1 MSNNSEKALKM
12 HEEWSG
18 KLETTAKAHVNTRE
32 DLAIA
37 YTPGVAEP
45 CKVIAENPEAAYKYT
60 IKANTVAV
68 VSDGSAVLGLGNIGA
83 LAAMP
88 VMEGKCVLFKEFGNV
103 DAFPLCIKSK
113 DVDEIVNT
121 IYLISGSCGGV
132 NLEDISAP
140 RCFEIEKKL
149 NEYCA
154 KVGIEAGAF
163 NYTFNADSTFTSQ
176 LKGRTLNGTY
186 SFNAEEKT
194 IELKY
199 GKLSKLNLATMTA
212 YVVLSD
218 NQLSLLFNV
227 DKLLDFL
234 TKLSSLSDNTALQT
248 INKLAS
254 EYDGM
259 KLGFELSK

>member
-1 MSNNSEKALKM
+1 MKRNRIFKLMVCALLFFVTGAQAQSLKDILNSSAVRDAVTAVTGGKQLSVENLAGTWTYVNPAIQLEGDNALK
-12 HEEWSG
+12 
-18 KLETTAKAHVNTRE
+18 N
-32 DLAIA
+32 
-37 YTPGVAEP
+37 VAAS
-45 CKVIAENPEAAYKYT
+45 VAA
-60 IKANTVAV
+60 
-68 VSDGSAVLGLGNIGA
+68 S
-83 LAAMP
+83 
-88 VMEGKCVLFKEFGNV
+88 
-103 DAFPLCIKSK
+103 
-113 DVDEIVNT
+113 
-121 IYLISGSCGGV
+121 
-132 NLEDISAP
+132 
-140 RCFEIEKKL
+140 EIEKKL

>member
-1 MSNNSEKALKM
+1 MKRNRIFKLMVCALLFLVTGVQAQSLKDILNSSAVKDAVTAVTGGKQLSVENLAGTWTYVNPAIQLEGDNALK
-12 HEEWSG
+12 
-18 KLETTAKAHVNTRE
+18 N
-32 DLAIA
+32 
-37 YTPGVAEP
+37 VAAS
-45 CKVIAENPEAAYKYT
+45 VAA
-60 IKANTVAV
+60 
-68 VSDGSAVLGLGNIGA
+68 S
-83 LAAMP
+83 
-88 VMEGKCVLFKEFGNV
+88 
-103 DAFPLCIKSK
+103 
-113 DVDEIVNT
+113 
-121 IYLISGSCGGV
+121 
-132 NLEDISAP
+132 
-140 RCFEIEKKL
+140 EIEKKL

-248 INKLAS
+248 INKLAR

>member
-1 MSNNSEKALKM
+1 MKRNRIFKLMVCALLFLVTGVQAQSLKDILNSSAVKDAVTAVTGGKQLSVENLAGTWTYVNPAIQLEGDNALK
-12 HEEWSG
+12 
-18 KLETTAKAHVNTRE
+18 N
-32 DLAIA
+32 
-37 YTPGVAEP
+37 VAAS
-45 CKVIAENPEAAYKYT
+45 VAA
-60 IKANTVAV
+60 
-68 VSDGSAVLGLGNIGA
+68 S
-83 LAAMP
+83 
-88 VMEGKCVLFKEFGNV
+88 
-103 DAFPLCIKSK
+103 
-113 DVDEIVNT
+113 
-121 IYLISGSCGGV
+121 
-132 NLEDISAP
+132 
-140 RCFEIEKKL
+140 EIEKKL

-154 KVGIEAGAF
+154 KVGIEAGVF

>member
-1 MSNNSEKALKM
+1 MKRNRIFKLMVCALLFLVTGVQAQSLKDILNSSAVKDAVTAVTGGKQLSVENLAGTWTYVNPAIQLEGDNALK
-12 HEEWSG
+12 
-18 KLETTAKAHVNTRE
+18 N
-32 DLAIA
+32 
-37 YTPGVAEP
+37 VAAS
-45 CKVIAENPEAAYKYT
+45 VAA
-60 IKANTVAV
+60 
-68 VSDGSAVLGLGNIGA
+68 S
-83 LAAMP
+83 
-88 VMEGKCVLFKEFGNV
+88 
-103 DAFPLCIKSK
+103 
-113 DVDEIVNT
+113 
-121 IYLISGSCGGV
+121 
-132 NLEDISAP
+132 
-140 RCFEIEKKL
+140 EIEKKL

-218 NQLSLLFNV
+218 DQLSLLFNV

>member
-1 MSNNSEKALKM
+1 MKRNRIFKLMVCALLFLVTGVQAQSLKDILNSSAVRDAVTAVTGGKQLSVENLAGTWTYVNPAIQLEGDNALK
-12 HEEWSG
+12 
-18 KLETTAKAHVNTRE
+18 N
-32 DLAIA
+32 
-37 YTPGVAEP
+37 VAAS
-45 CKVIAENPEAAYKYT
+45 VAA
-60 IKANTVAV
+60 
-68 VSDGSAVLGLGNIGA
+68 S
-83 LAAMP
+83 
-88 VMEGKCVLFKEFGNV
+88 
-103 DAFPLCIKSK
+103 
-113 DVDEIVNT
+113 
-121 IYLISGSCGGV
+121 
-132 NLEDISAP
+132 
-140 RCFEIEKKL
+140 EIEKKL

-234 TKLSSLSDNTALQT
+234 TKLSSLSDNTALQA

>member
-1 MSNNSEKALKM
+1 MKRNRIFKLMVCALLFLVTGVQAQSLKDILNSSAVKDAVTAVTGGKQLSVENLAGTWTYVNPAIQLEGDNALK
-12 HEEWSG
+12 
-18 KLETTAKAHVNTRE
+18 N
-32 DLAIA
+32 
-37 YTPGVAEP
+37 VAAS
-45 CKVIAENPEAAYKYT
+45 VAA
-60 IKANTVAV
+60 
-68 VSDGSAVLGLGNIGA
+68 S
-83 LAAMP
+83 
-88 VMEGKCVLFKEFGNV
+88 
-103 DAFPLCIKSK
+103 
-113 DVDEIVNT
+113 
-121 IYLISGSCGGV
+121 
-132 NLEDISAP
+132 
-140 RCFEIEKKL
+140 EIEKKL

-176 LKGRTLNGTY
+176 LRGRTLNGTY

>member
-1 MSNNSEKALKM
+1 MKRNRIFKLMVCALLFLVTGVQAQSLKDILNSSAVKDAVTAVTGGKQLSVENLAGTWTYVNPAIQLEGDNALK
-12 HEEWSG
+12 
-18 KLETTAKAHVNTRE
+18 N
-32 DLAIA
+32 
-37 YTPGVAEP
+37 VAAS
-45 CKVIAENPEAAYKYT
+45 VAA
-60 IKANTVAV
+60 
-68 VSDGSAVLGLGNIGA
+68 S
-83 LAAMP
+83 
-88 VMEGKCVLFKEFGNV
+88 
-103 DAFPLCIKSK
+103 
-113 DVDEIVNT
+113 
-121 IYLISGSCGGV
+121 
-132 NLEDISAP
+132 
-140 RCFEIEKKL
+140 EIEKKL

-234 TKLSSLSDNTALQT
+234 TKLSSLSDNTALQA

>member
-1 MSNNSEKALKM
+1 MKRNRIFKLMVCALLFLVTGVQAQSLKDILNSSAVKDAVTAVTGGKQLSVENLAGTWTYVNPAIQLEGDNALK
-12 HEEWSG
+12 
-18 KLETTAKAHVNTRE
+18 N
-32 DLAIA
+32 
-37 YTPGVAEP
+37 VAAS
-45 CKVIAENPEAAYKYT
+45 VAA
-60 IKANTVAV
+60 
-68 VSDGSAVLGLGNIGA
+68 S
-83 LAAMP
+83 
-88 VMEGKCVLFKEFGNV
+88 
-103 DAFPLCIKSK
+103 
-113 DVDEIVNT
+113 
-121 IYLISGSCGGV
+121 
-132 NLEDISAP
+132 
-140 RCFEIEKKL
+140 EIEKKL

-199 GKLSKLNLATMTA
+199 SKLSKLNLATMTA

>member
-1 MSNNSEKALKM
+1 MSKNSKKMKRNRIFKLMVCALLFLVTGVQAQSLKDILNSSAVRDAVTAVTGGKQLSVENLAGTWTYVNPAIQLEGDNALK
-12 HEEWSG
+12 
-18 KLETTAKAHVNTRE
+18 N
-32 DLAIA
+32 
-37 YTPGVAEP
+37 VAAS
-45 CKVIAENPEAAYKYT
+45 VAA
-60 IKANTVAV
+60 
-68 VSDGSAVLGLGNIGA
+68 S
-83 LAAMP
+83 
-88 VMEGKCVLFKEFGNV
+88 
-103 DAFPLCIKSK
+103 
-113 DVDEIVNT
+113 
-121 IYLISGSCGGV
+121 
-132 NLEDISAP
+132 
-140 RCFEIEKKL
+140 EIEKKL